1 MTPEKLKQTLQ
12 TAYQYLLVL
21 RDYLVLPVWTWLD
34 NKKTAFG
41 AGFFFV
47 QDWII
52 VPYYEKVA
60 HAPVPADL
68 AFAMSVL
75 GAVFTLTGVAHKG
88 TKLMITYMRKGADN
102 AQAKDSA
109 GTGAGAGDSSVN

>member
-1 MTPEKLKQTLQ
+1 MTPEKLKQFLQ
-12 TAYQYLLVL
+12 TLYQYLLVL

-34 NKKTAFG
+34 NKKTAIG

-52 VPYYEKVA
+52 VPYFDKVA

-68 AFAMSVL
+68 AFVMSVL

-88 TKLMITYMRKGADN
+88 TKMMITYMRKGEGN
-102 AQAKDSA
+102 AKDE
-109 GTGAGAGDSSVN
+109 TGSGPTV